1 MISQHKL
8 VNLVQLSYII
18 HIVYLK
24 CNNLDLLQEFNF
36 SEISVLSLN

>member
-1 MISQHKL
+1 MILQHKL

-24 CNNLDLLQEFNF
+24 CNDSDLLREFNF